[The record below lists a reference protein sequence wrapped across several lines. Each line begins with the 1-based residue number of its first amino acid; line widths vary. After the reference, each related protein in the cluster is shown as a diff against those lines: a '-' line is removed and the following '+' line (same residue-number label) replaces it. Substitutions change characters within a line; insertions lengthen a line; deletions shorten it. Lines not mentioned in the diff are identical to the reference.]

1 MAYEI
6 LVIGSG
12 DTEREVMAKAI
23 IDRHVK
29 LQKCEPVKVRARG
42 LVVLF
47 QEPVNPKVAEI
58 LKSNEAPLEYDCVFQ
73 LEQADIDQSDLILTI
88 DSQQKERVLKN
99 YQNVKNIYTLK
110 ELAGEDGAVLDPYGK
125 DLIDY
130 EYSYRE
136 LHRLLDRIIKDVIN
150 LQVKAMQTSEEEI
163 QNEDSISE

>member
-12 DTEREVMAKAI
+12 DTEREVMAKSI

-58 LKSNEAPLEYDCVFQ
+58 LKNNEAPLEYDCVFQ

-99 YQNVKNIYTLK
+99 YQNVKNIYTFFWSSCRGSVEMNLTSVP
-110 ELAGEDGAVLDPYGK
+110 EDTGSTPGLAQWVKNPVLP
-125 DLIDY
+125 
-130 EYSYRE
+130 
-136 LHRLLDRIIKDVIN
+136 
-150 LQVKAMQTSEEEI
+150 
-163 QNEDSISE
+163 

>member
-58 LKSNEAPLEYDCVFQ
+58 LISMEVASFVNAE
-73 LEQADIDQSDLILTI
+73 
-88 DSQQKERVLKN
+88 
-99 YQNVKNIYTLK
+99 IYTAVFSLPKEEMLFSVSFLK
-110 ELAGEDGAVLDPYGK
+110 AKSLYCAIA
-125 DLIDY
+125 
-130 EYSYRE
+130 R
-136 LHRLLDRIIKDVIN
+136 RIN
-150 LQVKAMQTSEEEI
+150 RGFAAR
-163 QNEDSISE
+163 SIR